1 MMIEIKNLSFI
12 YNKDTP
18 FEVKALDD
26 ISLTIKDNSFIG
38 IIGHTGSGKS
48 TFMQQLNGLLRPTSG
63 TIIIDGVDITQ
74 KDIKLNKLRE
84 SVGMVFQYPEYQLF
98 EETVE
103 KDVAFGPKNL
113 GLSDEEVAMRV
124 KDAIE
129 DVKLDYEWVKDRSP
143 FELSGGQKRRVA
155 IAGILAMR
163 PKVLIL
169 DEPTAGL
176 DPRAREEILDE
187 IYDIYK
193 KTKITVVLVSHSM
206 EDVFAYANEI
216 VVLSKG
222 KLIMH
227 KTTDEAVKE
236 RDLLKKYDVG
246 VPEITEFMFT
256 LQEKYPGL
264 NPYVKTVEEARE
276 HIHEYFEVKKN
287 V

>member
-1 MMIEIKNLSFI
+1 MIEIKNLSFI

-113 GLSDEEVAMRV
+113 GLSDEEVAIRV

-206 EDVFAYANEI
+206 EDVFTYANEI
-216 VVLSKG
+216 VVLSEG

-236 RDLLKKYDVG
+236 RELLKKYDVG

-264 NPYVKTVEEARE
+264 NPYVKTVEEARS

>member
-1 MMIEIKNLSFI
+1 MIEIKNLSFI

-18 FEVKALDD
+18 FEVRALDN
-26 ISLTIKDNSFIG
+26 ISLDIKDHAFIG

-48 TFMQQLNGLLRPTSG
+48 TFMQQLNGLLRPSEG
-63 TIIIDGVDITQ
+63 NIIIDGVDITQ

-98 EETVE
+98 EETVA

-113 GLSDEEVAMRV
+113 GLSEDEINIRV
-124 KDAIE
+124 KEAIE
-129 DVKLDYEWVKDRSP
+129 DVRLDYEWVKDRSP

-155 IAGILAMR
+155 IAGILAMK

-176 DPRAREEILDE
+176 DPRAREEILNE
-187 IYDIYK
+187 IYDIYNK
-193 KTKITVVLVSHSM
+193 SNITVVLVSHSM
-206 EDVFAYANEI
+206 EDVFTYAKEI

-236 RDLLKKYDVG
+236 RELLKKYDVG

-264 NPYVKTVEEARE
+264 NPYVKTVEEAKKNIE
-276 HIHEYFEVKKN
+276 EYFEVKKN

>member
-1 MMIEIKNLSFI
+1 MIEIKNLSFI

-113 GLSDEEVAMRV
+113 GLSDEEVAIRV

-206 EDVFAYANEI
+206 EDVFTYANEI

-236 RDLLKKYDVG
+236 RELLKKYDVG

-264 NPYVKTVEEARE
+264 NPYVKTVEEARS

>member
-1 MMIEIKNLSFI
+1 MIEIKNLSFI

-113 GLSDEEVAMRV
+113 GLSEEEVEIRV

-206 EDVFAYANEI
+206 EDVFTYANEI

-222 KLIMH
+222 RLIMH

-236 RDLLKKYDVG
+236 RELLKKYDVG

-264 NPYVKTVEEARE
+264 NPYVKTVEEARS

>member
-1 MMIEIKNLSFI
+1 MIEIKKLSFI

-113 GLSDEEVAMRV
+113 GLSDEEVAVRV

-206 EDVFAYANEI
+206 EDVFTYANEI

-222 KLIMH
+222 RLIMH

-236 RDLLKKYDVG
+236 RELLKKYDVG

-264 NPYVKTVEEARE
+264 NPYVKTVEEARS

>member
-1 MMIEIKNLSFI
+1 MIEIKNLSFI

-26 ISLTIKDNSFIG
+26 ISLTIEDNSFIG

-113 GLSDEEVAMRV
+113 GLSDEEVAIRV

-206 EDVFAYANEI
+206 EDVFTYANEI

-222 KLIMH
+222 RLIMH

-236 RDLLKKYDVG
+236 RELLKKYDVG

-264 NPYVKTVEEARE
+264 NPYVKTVEEARS

>member
-1 MMIEIKNLSFI
+1 MIEIKNLSFI

-18 FEVKALDD
+18 FEVRALDD
-26 ISLTIKDNSFIG
+26 ISMTIKDNSFIG

-48 TFMQQLNGLLRPTSG
+48 TFMQQLNGLLRPSEG
-63 TIIIDGVDITQ
+63 SIIIDGVDITQ

-98 EETVE
+98 EETVA
-103 KDVAFGPKNL
+103 KDVSFGPKNL
-113 GLSDEEVAMRV
+113 GLSEEEVNERV
-124 KDAIE
+124 KTAIE
-129 DVKLDYEWVKDRSP
+129 DVKLDYEWIKDRSP

-193 KTKITVVLVSHSM
+193 RTKITVVLVSHSM

-236 RDLLKKYDVG
+236 RELLKKYDVG

-264 NPYVKTVEEARE
+264 NPYVKTVEEAKKNIE
-276 HIHEYFEVKKN
+276 EYFEVKKN

>member
-1 MMIEIKNLSFI
+1 MIEIQNLSFI
-12 YNKDTP
+12 YNKNTP

-26 ISLTIKDNSFIG
+26 ISLTIKDHSFIG

-74 KDIKLNKLRE
+74 KEIKLNKLRE

-98 EETVE
+98 EETVA

-113 GLSDEEVAMRV
+113 GLSDEEVAIRV

-129 DVKLDYEWVKDRSP
+129 DVKLDYEWIKDRSP

-176 DPRAREEILDE
+176 DPRAREEILNE

-193 KTKITVVLVSHSM
+193 KSKITVVLVSHSM
-206 EDVFAYANEI
+206 EDVFTYANEI

-222 KLIMH
+222 RLIMH

-236 RDLLKKYDVG
+236 RELLKKYDVG

-264 NPYVKTVEEARE
+264 NPYVKTVEEAKK
-276 HIHEYFEVKKN
+276 HIEEYFEVKKN

>member
-1 MMIEIKNLSFI
+1 MIEIKNLSFI

-206 EDVFAYANEI
+206 EDVFTYANEI

-222 KLIMH
+222 RLIMH

-236 RDLLKKYDVG
+236 RELLKKYDVG

-264 NPYVKTVEEARE
+264 NPYVKTVEEARS

>member
-1 MMIEIKNLSFI
+1 MIEIKNLSFI

-74 KDIKLNKLRE
+74 KEIKLNKLRE

-113 GLSDEEVAMRV
+113 GLSDEEVAIRV

-206 EDVFAYANEI
+206 EDVFTYANEI

-222 KLIMH
+222 RLIMH

-236 RDLLKKYDVG
+236 RELLKKYDVG

-264 NPYVKTVEEARE
+264 NPYVKTVEEARS

>member
-1 MMIEIKNLSFI
+1 MIEIKNLSFI

-113 GLSDEEVAMRV
+113 GLSDEEVAIRV

-187 IYDIYK
+187 IFDIYK

-206 EDVFAYANEI
+206 EDVFTYANEI

-236 RDLLKKYDVG
+236 RELLKKYDVG

-264 NPYVKTVEEARE
+264 NPYVKTVEEARS

>member
-1 MMIEIKNLSFI
+1 MIEIKNLSFI

-113 GLSDEEVAMRV
+113 GLSDEEVAIRV

-206 EDVFAYANEI
+206 EDVFTYANEI

-222 KLIMH
+222 RLIMH

-236 RDLLKKYDVG
+236 RELLKEYDVG

-264 NPYVKTVEEARE
+264 NPYVKTVEEARS

>member
-1 MMIEIKNLSFI
+1 MIEIKNLSFI

-113 GLSDEEVAMRV
+113 GLSDEEVAIRV

-206 EDVFAYANEI
+206 EDVFTYANEI

-222 KLIMH
+222 RLILH

-236 RDLLKKYDVG
+236 RELLKKYDVG

-264 NPYVKTVEEARE
+264 NPYVKTVEEARS

>member
-1 MMIEIKNLSFI
+1 MIEIKNLSFI

-113 GLSDEEVAMRV
+113 GLSDEEVAIRV

-129 DVKLDYEWVKDRSP
+129 DVKLDYEWIKDRSP

-206 EDVFAYANEI
+206 EDVFTYANEI

-236 RDLLKKYDVG
+236 RELLKKYDVG

-264 NPYVKTVEEARE
+264 NPYVKTVEEARS

>member
-1 MMIEIKNLSFI
+1 MIEIKNLSFI

-113 GLSDEEVAMRV
+113 GLSDEEVAIRV

-206 EDVFAYANEI
+206 EDVFTYANEI

-222 KLIMH
+222 RLIMH

-236 RDLLKKYDVG
+236 RELLKKYDVG

>member
-1 MMIEIKNLSFI
+1 MIEIKNLSFI

-113 GLSDEEVAMRV
+113 GLSDEEVEIRV

-222 KLIMH
+222 RLIMH

-236 RDLLKKYDVG
+236 RELLKKYDVG

-264 NPYVKTVEEARE
+264 NPYVKTVEEARS

>member
-1 MMIEIKNLSFI
+1 MIEIQNLSFI
-12 YNKDTP
+12 YNKNTP

-26 ISLTIKDNSFIG
+26 ISLTIKDHSFIG

-74 KDIKLNKLRE
+74 KEIKLNKLRE

-98 EETVE
+98 EETVA

-113 GLSDEEVAMRV
+113 GLSDEEVAIRV

-129 DVKLDYEWVKDRSP
+129 DVRLDYEWIKDRSP

-176 DPRAREEILDE
+176 DPRAREEILNE

-193 KTKITVVLVSHSM
+193 KSKITVVLVSHSM
-206 EDVFAYANEI
+206 EDVFTYANEI

-222 KLIMH
+222 RLIMH

-236 RDLLKKYDVG
+236 RELLKKYNVG

-264 NPYVKTVEEARE
+264 NPYVKTVEEAKR
-276 HIHEYFEVKKN
+276 HIEEYFEVKKN

>member
-1 MMIEIKNLSFI
+1 MIEIKNLSFI

-74 KDIKLNKLRE
+74 KEIKLNKLRE

-113 GLSDEEVAMRV
+113 GLSDEEVAIRV

-193 KTKITVVLVSHSM
+193 KTKITVV
-206 EDVFAYANEI
+206 
-216 VVLSKG
+216 
-222 KLIMH
+222 
-227 KTTDEAVKE
+227 
-236 RDLLKKYDVG
+236 
-246 VPEITEFMFT
+246 
-256 LQEKYPGL
+256 
-264 NPYVKTVEEARE
+264 
-276 HIHEYFEVKKN
+276 
-287 V
+287 

>member
-1 MMIEIKNLSFI
+1 MIEIKNLSFI

-26 ISLTIKDNSFIG
+26 ISLTIKNNSFIG

-74 KDIKLNKLRE
+74 KEIKLNKLRE

-113 GLSDEEVAMRV
+113 GLSDEEVAVRV

-206 EDVFAYANEI
+206 EDVFTYANEI

-236 RDLLKKYDVG
+236 RELLKKYDVG

-264 NPYVKTVEEARE
+264 NPYVKTVEEARS

>member
-1 MMIEIKNLSFI
+1 MIEIKNLSFI

-113 GLSDEEVAMRV
+113 GLSDEEVAIRV

-206 EDVFAYANEI
+206 EDVFTYANEI

-264 NPYVKTVEEARE
+264 NPYVKTVEEARS

>member
-1 MMIEIKNLSFI
+1 MIEIKNLSFI

-74 KDIKLNKLRE
+74 KEIKLNKLRE

-113 GLSDEEVAMRV
+113 GLSDEEVAIRV

-206 EDVFAYANEI
+206 EDVFTYANEI

-222 KLIMH
+222 RLIMH

-236 RDLLKKYDVG
+236 RELLKKYDVG

-264 NPYVKTVEEARE
+264 NPYVKTVEEARN

>member
-1 MMIEIKNLSFI
+1 MIEIKNLSFI

-113 GLSDEEVAMRV
+113 GLSDEEVAVRV

-222 KLIMH
+222 RLIMH

-236 RDLLKKYDVG
+236 RELLKKYDVG

-264 NPYVKTVEEARE
+264 NPYVKTVEEARS

>member
-1 MMIEIKNLSFI
+1 MIEIKNLSFI

-26 ISLTIKDNSFIG
+26 ISLTIEDNSFIG

-113 GLSDEEVAMRV
+113 GLSDEEVAIRV

-222 KLIMH
+222 RLIMH

-264 NPYVKTVEEARE
+264 NPYVKTVEEARS

>member
-1 MMIEIKNLSFI
+1 MIEIKNLSFI

-264 NPYVKTVEEARE
+264 NPYVKTVEEARS

>member
-1 MMIEIKNLSFI
+1 MIEIKNLSFI

-74 KDIKLNKLRE
+74 KEIKLNKLRE

-113 GLSDEEVAMRV
+113 GLSDEEVAIRV

-236 RDLLKKYDVG
+236 RDLLKQYDVG

-256 LQEKYPGL
+256 LQEKYPGI
-264 NPYVKTVEEARE
+264 NPYVKTVEEARA

>member
-1 MMIEIKNLSFI
+1 MIEIKNLSFV
-12 YNKDTP
+12 YNKGTP

-26 ISLTIKDNSFIG
+26 ISMTIKDHSFIG

-48 TFMQQLNGLLRPTSG
+48 TFMQQLNGLLRPSEG
-63 TIIIDGVDITQ
+63 SIIIDGVDITK

-98 EETVE
+98 EETVA

-113 GLSDEEVAMRV
+113 GLSDEEVNERV
-124 KDAIE
+124 KAAIE
-129 DVKLDYEWVKDRSP
+129 DVRLDYEWVKDRSP

-264 NPYVKTVEEARE
+264 NPYVKTVEEAKKNIE
-276 HIHEYFEVKKN
+276 EYFEVNKN

>member
-1 MMIEIKNLSFI
+1 MIEIKNLSFI

-74 KDIKLNKLRE
+74 KEIKLNKLRE

-113 GLSDEEVAMRV
+113 GLSDEEVVIRV

-206 EDVFAYANEI
+206 EDVFTYANEI

-222 KLIMH
+222 RLIMH

-236 RDLLKKYDVG
+236 RELLKKYDVG

-264 NPYVKTVEEARE
+264 NPYVKTVEEARS

>member
-1 MMIEIKNLSFI
+1 MIEIKNLSFI

-113 GLSDEEVAMRV
+113 GLSDEEVAIRV
-124 KDAIE
+124 KGAIE

-206 EDVFAYANEI
+206 EDVFTYANEI

-222 KLIMH
+222 RLIMH

-236 RDLLKKYDVG
+236 RELLKKYDVG

-264 NPYVKTVEEARE
+264 NPYVKTVEEARS

>member
-113 GLSDEEVAMRV
+113 GLSDEEVAIRV

-129 DVKLDYEWVKDRSP
+129 DVKLDYEWIKDRSP

-206 EDVFAYANEI
+206 EDVFTYANEI

-236 RDLLKKYDVG
+236 RELLKKYDVG

-264 NPYVKTVEEARE
+264 NPYVKTVEEARS

>member
-1 MMIEIKNLSFI
+1 MIEIKNLSFI

-113 GLSDEEVAMRV
+113 GLSDQEVAIRV

-206 EDVFAYANEI
+206 EDVFTYANEI

-222 KLIMH
+222 RLIMH

-264 NPYVKTVEEARE
+264 NPYVKTVEEARS

>member
-1 MMIEIKNLSFI
+1 MIEIKNLSFI

-74 KDIKLNKLRE
+74 KEIKLNKLRE

-113 GLSDEEVAMRV
+113 GLSDEEVAVRV

-206 EDVFAYANEI
+206 EDVFTYANEI

-222 KLIMH
+222 RLIMH

-236 RDLLKKYDVG
+236 RELLKKYDVG

-264 NPYVKTVEEARE
+264 NPYVKTVEEARS

>member
-1 MMIEIKNLSFI
+1 MIEIKNLSFI

-63 TIIIDGVDITQ
+63 TIIIDGVNITQ
-74 KDIKLNKLRE
+74 KEIKLNKLRE

>member
-1 MMIEIKNLSFI
+1 MIEIQNLSFI
-12 YNKDTP
+12 YNKNTP

-26 ISLTIKDNSFIG
+26 ISLTIKDHSFIG

-74 KDIKLNKLRE
+74 KEIKLNKLRE

-98 EETVE
+98 EETVA

-113 GLSDEEVAMRV
+113 GLSDEEVAIRV

-129 DVKLDYEWVKDRSP
+129 DVKLDYEWIKGRSP

-176 DPRAREEILDE
+176 DPRAREEILNE

-193 KTKITVVLVSHSM
+193 KSKITVVLVSHSM
-206 EDVFAYANEI
+206 EDVFTYANEI

-222 KLIMH
+222 RLIMH

-236 RDLLKKYDVG
+236 RELLKKYDVG

-264 NPYVKTVEEARE
+264 NPYVKTVEEARR
-276 HIHEYFEVKKN
+276 HIEEYFEVKKN

>member
-1 MMIEIKNLSFI
+1 MIEIKNLSFI

-113 GLSDEEVAMRV
+113 GLSDEEVAIRV

-129 DVKLDYEWVKDRSP
+129 NVKLDYEWVKDRSP

-206 EDVFAYANEI
+206 EDVFTYANEI

-222 KLIMH
+222 RLIMH

-236 RDLLKKYDVG
+236 RELLKKYDVG

-264 NPYVKTVEEARE
+264 NPYVKTVEEARS

>member
-1 MMIEIKNLSFI
+1 MIEIKNLSFI

-113 GLSDEEVAMRV
+113 GLSDEEVAIRV

-222 KLIMH
+222 RLIMH

-264 NPYVKTVEEARE
+264 NPYVKTVEEARS

>member
-1 MMIEIKNLSFI
+1 
-12 YNKDTP
+12 
-18 FEVKALDD
+18 
-26 ISLTIKDNSFIG
+26 
-38 IIGHTGSGKS
+38 
-48 TFMQQLNGLLRPTSG
+48 
-63 TIIIDGVDITQ
+63 
-74 KDIKLNKLRE
+74 
-84 SVGMVFQYPEYQLF
+84 
-98 EETVE
+98 
-103 KDVAFGPKNL
+103 
-113 GLSDEEVAMRV
+113 
-124 KDAIE
+124 
-129 DVKLDYEWVKDRSP
+129 
-143 FELSGGQKRRVA
+143 
-155 IAGILAMR
+155 
-163 PKVLIL
+163 
-169 DEPTAGL
+169 
-176 DPRAREEILDE
+176 
-187 IYDIYK
+187 
-193 KTKITVVLVSHSM
+193 M

>member
-1 MMIEIKNLSFI
+1 MIEIKNLSFI

-74 KDIKLNKLRE
+74 KDINLNKLRE

-113 GLSDEEVAMRV
+113 GLSDEEVAIRV

-206 EDVFAYANEI
+206 EDVFTYANEI

-236 RDLLKKYDVG
+236 RELLKKYDVG

-264 NPYVKTVEEARE
+264 NPYVKTVEEARS

>member
-1 MMIEIKNLSFI
+1 MIEIKNLSFI

-26 ISLTIKDNSFIG
+26 ISLTIEDNSFIG

-63 TIIIDGVDITQ
+63 TIIINGVDITQ

-113 GLSDEEVAMRV
+113 GLSDEEVAIRV

-206 EDVFAYANEI
+206 EDVFTYANEI

-264 NPYVKTVEEARE
+264 NPYVKTVEEARS

>member
-1 MMIEIKNLSFI
+1 MIEIKNLSFI

-48 TFMQQLNGLLRPTSG
+48 TFMQQLNGLLRPTFG

-74 KDIKLNKLRE
+74 KEIKLNKLRE

-113 GLSDEEVAMRV
+113 GLSDEEVAIRV

-206 EDVFAYANEI
+206 EDVFTYANEI

-222 KLIMH
+222 RLIMH

-236 RDLLKKYDVG
+236 RELLKKYDVG

-264 NPYVKTVEEARE
+264 NPYVKTVEEARI